1 MLGISQKPVALN
13 AANIDTLVFES
24 ENVFKLFITCESNLP
39 PCLLPPPRPP
49 LSPDEEEVSA
59 VYCPLLLGH
68 SRCTRTA
75 KARVS
80 APRVKAAMKR
90 SRHIGASWGDTTAAR
105 GTDENHTWT
114 NWGVAVGSNCFF
126 LLYGFTFPLLITAT
140 NNIVANAANV
150 CRQML
155 GFATLHICCR
165 LPLPTSFVFSPATP
179 PRSAL
184 GSVPSPG
191 RSPSRP
197 CPSGRGRRRLWRP
210 GGGRGQACPAPCRT
224 RRCRRRG
231 RSRSG
236 GDKSE

>member
-24 ENVFKLFITCESNLP
+24 ENVFITCASNLP

-49 LSPDEEEVSA
+49 LSPDEDDVRA

-90 SRHIGASWGDTTAAR
+90 SLHIGASCGDTTAAR

-126 LLYGFTFPLLITAT
+126 FCMASHFHYSL
-140 NNIVANAANV
+140 
-150 CRQML
+150 
-155 GFATLHICCR
+155 
-165 LPLPTSFVFSPATP
+165 LPLIVLWLMLLMSVDRCLVLQFCTSA
-179 PRSAL
+179 ADCL
-184 GSVPSPG
+184 
-191 RSPSRP
+191 SRP
-197 CPSGRGRRRLWRP
+197 LSFSHQRRRP
-210 GGGRGQACPAPCRT
+210 
-224 RRCRRRG
+224 
-231 RSRSG
+231 
-236 GDKSE
+236 EVH